1 MPILDMA
8 FQNIMHIKEIRYH
21 RVKNLG
27 NYESARCE
35 MVAELNEDDDVED
48 AFAQLQYQVEKA
60 LGNEESSEKEV
71 AF

>member
-1 MPILDMA
+1 MK
-8 FQNIMHIKEIRYH
+8 IKEIGYQ

-48 AFAQLQYQVEKA
+48 CFAQLQYQVEKA
-60 LGNEESSEKEV
+60 LGNEESNEKEV

>member
-1 MPILDMA
+1 MK
-8 FQNIMHIKEIRYH
+8 IKEIRYQ

-48 AFAQLQYQVEKA
+48 AFAQLQLKVEKA
-60 LGNEESSEKEV
+60 LKNEDEPTEV

>member
-1 MPILDMA
+1 ME
-8 FQNIMHIKEIRYH
+8 IKEIRYQ

-35 MVAELNEDDDVED
+35 MVAEINYDDDLENAVALLKHQVDRALNNEDEPPT
-48 AFAQLQYQVEKA
+48 
-60 LGNEESSEKEV
+60 EV

>member
-1 MPILDMA
+1 MK
-8 FQNIMHIKEIRYH
+8 IKEIRYQ

-35 MVAELNEDDDVED
+35 MIAELNEDDDVED

-60 LGNEESSEKEV
+60 LNNENEDEPLEV